1 MTTPNRILNPK
12 CLPQTLWDSDKKIL
26 RLPNGLARAYETLID
41 RYGLR
46 DLAMSRTVEDSPIG
60 GLDKPTT
67 DKHFAQ
73 QFDNSAARAQLAIT
87 NATTDVARVSNALI
101 QTLSGNMVCITDAP
115 CGAGAAAFSLL
126 STIAELRAHNVL
138 PRVPLHIHFIGAEI
152 SEFARQYAKEMLAE
166 LTPFL
171 ESQAIFVQAEMLPWD
186 VTDCLSNTDL
196 IQNMLRAKTS
206 VSKNLLVVANF
217 SGFLTTSGK
226 QKDAQPQLA
235 ELFRHAS
242 GDESVVI
249 WIEPQMNL
257 AVSNGGL
264 FSIVGRWVKDK
275 WHRFVRINTDGV
287 SDDHFLTS
295 EVQFQ
300 STLTPARLRPV
311 RLAVM
316 RLDLVRTL

>member
-1 MTTPNRILNPK
+1 MTATDRFLNPER
-12 CLPQTLWDSDKKIL
+12 LPQTLWDSDNKIL
-26 RLPNGLARAYETLID
+26 RLPNALARAYEMLID
-41 RYGLR
+41 RHSLR
-46 DLAMSRTVEDSPIG
+46 ELAQSRTVKDSPVG
-60 GLDKPTT
+60 GLGKPAT

-87 NATTDVARVSNALI
+87 NATSDITRVSNALI
-101 QTLSGNMVCITDAP
+101 QTLSGNTVNITDAP

-126 STIAELRAHNVL
+126 STIAELRAHDVL
-138 PRVPLHIHFIGAEI
+138 PRLPLHIRFIGAEI

-166 LTPFL
+166 LAPFL

-186 VTDCLSNTDL
+186 VMDSLSNTDL

-242 GDESVVI
+242 GDESVAI
-249 WIEPQMNL
+249 WIEPQMNS
-257 AVSNGGL
+257 AVSDSGL

-275 WHRFVRINTDGV
+275 WHRFVRVNTDGAV
-287 SDDHFLTS
+287 DDSFLTS

-300 STLTPARLRPV
+300 STLTPGRLRPV

-316 RLDLVRTL
+316 RLDLVRTA